1 MAVMCL
7 RCKDS
12 FSFSGFCRR
21 ACSFL
26 SWLPPCTHHL
36 SPLCYG
42 ALQNQVLVLRNKHVS
57 SYDSP
62 LAYSF
67 LSEPCVQGLIDT
79 CRLNFLAPLLPT
91 AGQTLAVSSLPF
103 YWSCSVLHLFELSNH
118 FLLKFPFSSLIFN
131 YVLNYLFCTVVRH
144 FKSKSVFSSDFVLPL
159 YFLSWLMT
167 LPSKLAVKLKIYSLS
182 FQSSPLINYQVLLM
196 PPLKFHEISFLP
208 FQLLYHW
215 ANNSSSHYSLLFVH
229 VTYTLNISSVHLL
242 SICIF
247 ISSFQTS

>member
-7 RCKDS
+7 RCKDT
-12 FSFSGFCRR
+12 FSFSGFGRR

-26 SWLPPCTHHL
+26 SCLPPCTHHL

-118 FLLKFPFSSLIFN
+118 FLLKFPFSSDSFLIMSLIIF
-131 YVLNYLFCTVVRH
+131 
-144 FKSKSVFSSDFVLPL
+144 SV
-159 YFLSWLMT
+159 LSWDTSNPNAFSHQT
-167 LPSKLAVKLKIYSLS
+167 LFYL
-182 FQSSPLINYQVLLM
+182 
-196 PPLKFHEISFLP
+196 
-208 FQLLYHW
+208 
-215 ANNSSSHYSLLFVH
+215 
-229 VTYTLNISSVHLL
+229 
-242 SICIF
+242 CIF
-247 ISSFQTS
+247 CLG